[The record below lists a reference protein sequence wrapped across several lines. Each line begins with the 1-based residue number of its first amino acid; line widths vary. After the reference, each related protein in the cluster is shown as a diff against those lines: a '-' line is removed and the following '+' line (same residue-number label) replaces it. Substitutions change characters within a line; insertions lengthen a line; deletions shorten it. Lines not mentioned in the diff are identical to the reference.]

1 MWHEIFLIA
10 QMPDIITEDPSSP
23 PTYPTQSGTQSE
35 VVSLSCST
43 STALAS
49 VITAIVTALLA
60 TVIFVLVQ
68 IAICKCHTR
77 QKFSPGGAGAVA
89 SAGGEEQDYEQMG
102 GRGEGGVVMGESS
115 YEYVGVKQGKRNT
128 IQLQENKAYASF
140 T

>member
-1 MWHEIFLIA
+1 MLYTVL
-10 QMPDIITEDPSSP
+10 D
-23 PTYPTQSGTQSE
+23 SE
-35 VVSLSCST
+35 MCPSCST

-77 QKFSPGGAGAVA
+77 QKFSPGGDGAVA
-89 SAGGEEQDYEQMG
+89 SAGGEEQVYEQMG
-102 GRGEGGVVMGESS
+102 GGGEGGVVMGESS
-115 YEYVGVKQGKRNT
+115 YEYVGVKQGENNT

-140 T
+140 N